1 MYKQRRT
8 FNTVRIRFGAELLNH
23 LPGLMLTPDNHCTIH
38 FRILKVFIVKSTS
51 ITNRGRTTKLIEE
64 TMLINSKT
72 NYLIKRLSSH
82 RVSLD
87 YLSIL
92 HGPQRHTGTSQTVSK
107 VAQQLTI
114 RTLLGL
120 MMYSQPNESRGM
132 LDDELIATEPA
143 TK

>member
-1 MYKQRRT
+1 MNKQRRT

-38 FRILKVFIVKSTS
+38 LRILKVFIVKRTS

-64 TMLINSKT
+64 TIILADSKT
-72 NYLIKRLSSH
+72 NHLIKRLSSH

-92 HGPQRHTGTSQTVSK
+92 HAFLTLLGASQTVSE

-120 MMYSQPNESRGM
+120 MMYSQPNEV
-132 LDDELIATEPA
+132 
-143 TK
+143 